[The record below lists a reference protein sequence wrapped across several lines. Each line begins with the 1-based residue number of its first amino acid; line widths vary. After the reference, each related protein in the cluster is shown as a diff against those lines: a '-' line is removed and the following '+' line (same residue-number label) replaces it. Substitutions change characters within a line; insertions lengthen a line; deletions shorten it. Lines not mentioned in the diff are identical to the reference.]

1 MPSRVFSGSPA
12 EKTLNDHW
20 PWCRAGM
27 QEEGTE
33 VYATSIWRV
42 GAHEF
47 LKDQGIENKLNW
59 F

>member
-20 PWCRAGM
+20 PWCRAGV

-47 LKDQGIENKLNW
+47 LKD
-59 F
+59 